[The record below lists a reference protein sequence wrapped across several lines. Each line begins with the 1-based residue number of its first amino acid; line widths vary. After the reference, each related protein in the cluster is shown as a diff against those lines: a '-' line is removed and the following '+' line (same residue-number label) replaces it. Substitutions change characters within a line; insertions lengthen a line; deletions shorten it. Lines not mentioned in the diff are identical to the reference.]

1 MTKIA
6 DSSQSLARAM
16 RILRA
21 IATQGRRGMA
31 FKTIVVS
38 SRLPQTT
45 VHRTLRSL
53 MAEGLVHKEER
64 TQKYHL
70 GPLLHEL
77 GLVAI
82 PHFHFLEKCQGA
94 LDRLASL
101 SGDTVYLSERF
112 GYEAVTADYREGS
125 YPLKSILLHVGTRRP
140 LGIGAGGLAIL
151 AAMPAPEAD
160 EIIKVNADALP
171 VLGNFDMKFLISAVE
186 LARERGYSYL
196 ANKATRGMTAVGIA
210 LFDPESGARAAISVA
225 AVPSRMT
232 QARALEIATEVKR
245 EIAMIDQGL
254 TV

>member
-1 MTKIA
+1 MH
-6 DSSQSLARAM
+6 
-16 RILRA
+16 ILRA

-31 FKTIVVS
+31 FKTIVAS

-70 GPLLHEL
+70 GPLLHAL

-94 LDRLASL
+94 LDRLATL
-101 SGDTVYLSERF
+101 TGDTVYLSERF
-112 GYEAVTADYREGS
+112 GEEAVTADYREGS
-125 YPLKSILLHVGTRRP
+125 YPLKSMLLHVGTRRP

-151 AAMPAPEAD
+151 AAMPTAQAD

-171 VLGNFDMKFLISAVE
+171 VLGNFDMEFLISAVE

-196 ANKATRGMTAVGIA
+196 ANKATRGMTAVGVA
-210 LFDPESGARAAISVA
+210 LFDSASGARAAISVA
-225 AVPSRMT
+225 AAPSRMT
-232 QARALEIATEVKR
+232 QARACEIAGEMKR
-245 EIAMIDQGL
+245 EIIKIDEL
-254 TV
+254 FTVQDYDRSVT